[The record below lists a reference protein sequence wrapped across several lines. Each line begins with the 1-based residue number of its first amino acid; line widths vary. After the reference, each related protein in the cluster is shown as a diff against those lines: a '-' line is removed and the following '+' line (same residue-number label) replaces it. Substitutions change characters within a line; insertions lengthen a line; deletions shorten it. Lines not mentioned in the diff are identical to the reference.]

1 MDGALRS
8 DLDTHRSEFSTLRSE
23 LNPVRSD
30 ITSLRS
36 DLDSCRAD
44 ITTTRTELG
53 SQGTDLKTLRTDL
66 GSLRTDLGSLRTDF
80 SSQRTDVGNGLNGLR
95 GDLNSFRSDVASWR
109 SDMEAHVQDI
119 AVLKV
124 ETESSHS
131 LLKSVQQLV
140 RHILP
145 KREMVRAWAV
155 FRRIDLARSSS
166 EQHATDLNS
175 LRSEIDLARSSIAAQ
190 RSEQDFY
197 SILQSLSSDKRWK
210 CALQESQQSEVKSLR
225 SELTLD
231 ISKAWT
237 GL

>member
-1 MDGALRS
+1 MRS
-8 DLDTHRSEFSTLRSE
+8 D
-23 LNPVRSD
+23 V
-30 ITSLRS
+30 TSLRS

-53 SQGTDLKTLRTDL
+53 SQGTDLKT
-66 GSLRTDLGSLRTDF
+66 LRTDLGSLRTDF

-124 ETESSHS
+124 ETESSRS

-197 SILQSLSSDKRWK
+197 SIMQSLSSDKRWK
-210 CALQESQQSEVKSLR
+210 CALHESQQSEVKSLR